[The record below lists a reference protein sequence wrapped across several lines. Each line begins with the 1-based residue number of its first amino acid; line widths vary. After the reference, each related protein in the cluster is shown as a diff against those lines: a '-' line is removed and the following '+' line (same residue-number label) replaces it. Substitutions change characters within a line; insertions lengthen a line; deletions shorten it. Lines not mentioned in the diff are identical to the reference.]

1 MTGAVLD
8 RPLLMPDRPALDG
21 GGSLEELL
29 SSALSEAR
37 ANGSTECPVCHAA
50 MSAMGFTR
58 AGAREAGNASAPH
71 AECSGCG
78 SRLS

>member
-1 MTGAVLD
+1 MTAALLT
-8 RPLLMPDRPALDG
+8 RPTPLPDRPPLDG
-21 GGSLEELL
+21 GGTLEELL
-29 SSALSEAR
+29 SSALADVR

-50 MSAMGFTR
+50 MSLARTR
-58 AGAREAGNASAPH
+58 AGAQD